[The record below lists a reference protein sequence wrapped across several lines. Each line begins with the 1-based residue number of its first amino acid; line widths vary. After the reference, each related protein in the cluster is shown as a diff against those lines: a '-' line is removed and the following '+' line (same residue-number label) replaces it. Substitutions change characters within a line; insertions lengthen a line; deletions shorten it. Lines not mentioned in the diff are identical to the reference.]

1 MSEERPSQRATEGD
15 RPRLLDL
22 FGGEQGAAEGYRR
35 AGFDV
40 TSIDIEPKIGPGPSV
55 VADALDYLAE
65 HWQEYDAA
73 HASPPCRDHT
83 ALASRVGKVGSG
95 WLLQSTLDAL
105 AALPIPWVVENVE
118 KADMPCD
125 LLLCGTE
132 FDLSVVTADGRRRW
146 LRRHRKFAAS
156 FPLIGAGGC
165 QHKGKPVVGV
175 YGTGGGGQMTRG
187 YKADRREA
195 CEVMGMPWATRAGV
209 SQAIPPVFTE
219 HIGTQ
224 LLAVVTARAE
234 SAA

>member
-1 MSEERPSQRATEGD
+1 M

-22 FGGEQGAAEGYRR
+22 FSGEQGAAEGYRH

-40 TSIDIEPKIGPGPSV
+40 LSVDITPMPAAPGPMV
-55 VADALDYLAE
+55 VADALEYLRD
-65 HWQEYDAA
+65 HWTEFDAV

-83 ALASRVGKVGSG
+83 ALAHRVGKTGSG
-95 WLLQSTLDAL
+95 WLLGATLDAL
-105 AALPIPWVVENVE
+105 RALPLPWVVENVAG
-118 KADMPCD
+118 ADMPVD

-132 FDLSVVTADGRRRW
+132 FDLNVVTSDGQRRW

-156 FPLIGAGGC
+156 FPLMGAGGC
-165 QHKGKPVVGV
+165 RHDRKPVVGV

-219 HIGTQ
+219 FIGAQ
-224 LLAVVTARAE
+224 LLVAVRISAE
-234 SAA
+234 ADVA